1 MGAQLLRG
9 DRVDLD
15 REQPGPRFVVGTRPE
30 VGRSGSSAAAVAYAA
45 IGTLYFGFVVFCIVS
60 RGGTP
65 LAAGWTAKVV
75 DGAYTVVD
83 VAPAGPS
90 TDLKPGDRILSVG
103 DDRYAEFF
111 GPALALSR
119 VPYGGFYVL
128 HVMRGNIPRT
138 VRLAMEPA
146 GKPTSNEYLPNLI
159 VAFLLYVAAA
169 YIAALRWRDLTAR
182 LAAMS
187 FLFAVFSLLSV
198 TISEFPGW
206 SRPTSALALVLAG
219 LYRPWDLPLTYHF
232 CSRFPR
238 PSGETAAGNVLRWTL
253 YIVAGML
260 WIPLNVP
267 VLAHVLGAAPL
278 PVFRAL
284 LPFGPDGRPGGLIIA
299 GFESISG
306 VLTCLVL
313 VRNYWRLRDPDSRR
327 KIRWAGLAFG
337 TSVGAFVTFAVLK
350 VVWYLTGSVL
360 ILQSAMFVNNVSIL
374 VVGVSFIGLAY
385 AVARH
390 RVLGIHVV
398 LRRGLQYLFAK
409 NVLRLVVSLPL
420 LIVLSRAIVTDRG
433 LKDLLLRSSWPFYL
447 AIAVTG
453 AVSLCYRRQMG
464 LWLDQK
470 FFRVALQQESA
481 LAALTERLRNIESEE
496 ELWLMAGSELTQALH
511 VNGCHVFLRDQEGH
525 IRIAY
530 SQLPDR
536 AARLR
541 RWLSD
546 QAREFEG
553 PGSPFVLYEMPDAAT
568 SDTASAPGPTEY
580 LVVPAMGTDPHGI
593 GTLVLGPKRS
603 EQPYTARDR
612 DLLRAIAGQ
621 MAIMYEVLSLKQS
634 VAQERRVRVQVLGH
648 LDHQNIQLL
657 NECPECGRCYTI
669 ADSVC
674 TADGASLSLTL
685 PVERTIDAKYRLE
698 RRIGRGGMGVV
709 YRGQDTRLDRAV
721 AIKIMTGDLFGNTAA
736 MARFER
742 EARAAAMLKHP
753 NIVAVHD
760 FGRLPTGG
768 GYLVMELIDG
778 KSWREFLKLGRGI
791 QERASRWMT
800 QLCLAVEAAH
810 AGGVVHRDLKPENV
824 MISNQGNS
832 DRVIVLDFG
841 LAKVKA
847 DASPSDRDLT
857 ISGAIMGTRG
867 YMSPEQRSGQRVD
880 WRTDVFSVAVI
891 CAETVTGMR
900 PPQTGASR
908 DWLKAALSRTTLH
921 YDELSRVLQKALA
934 RNPGQRPRMREFREE
949 LEDAMPACISAQSA
963 TAGETENMNTLTMPP
978 HDVENR

>member
-1 MGAQLLRG
+1 
-9 DRVDLD
+9 
-15 REQPGPRFVVGTRPE
+15 
-30 VGRSGSSAAAVAYAA
+30 
-45 IGTLYFGFVVFCIVS
+45 
-60 RGGTP
+60 
-65 LAAGWTAKVV
+65 
-75 DGAYTVVD
+75 
-83 VAPAGPS
+83 
-90 TDLKPGDRILSVG
+90 
-103 DDRYAEFF
+103 
-111 GPALALSR
+111 
-119 VPYGGFYVL
+119 
-128 HVMRGNIPRT
+128 
-138 VRLAMEPA
+138 
-146 GKPTSNEYLPNLI
+146 
-159 VAFLLYVAAA
+159 
-169 YIAALRWRDLTAR
+169 
-182 LAAMS
+182 
-187 FLFAVFSLLSV
+187 
-198 TISEFPGW
+198 
-206 SRPTSALALVLAG
+206 
-219 LYRPWDLPLTYHF
+219 
-232 CSRFPR
+232 
-238 PSGETAAGNVLRWTL
+238 
-253 YIVAGML
+253 
-260 WIPLNVP
+260 
-267 VLAHVLGAAPL
+267 
-278 PVFRAL
+278 
-284 LPFGPDGRPGGLIIA
+284 
-299 GFESISG
+299 
-306 VLTCLVL
+306 
-313 VRNYWRLRDPDSRR
+313 
-327 KIRWAGLAFG
+327 
-337 TSVGAFVTFAVLK
+337 
-350 VVWYLTGSVL
+350 VL

-612 DLLRAIAGQ
+612 VLLRAIAGQ

-824 MISNQGNS
+824 MLVERDG
-832 DRVIVLDFG
+832 DPDFAKVLDFG
-841 LAKVKA
+841 IAKVSGTAAAPEGKA
-847 DASPSDRDLT
+847 LT
-857 ISGAIMGTRG
+857 RVGAVIGTPD
-867 YMSPEQRSGQRVD
+867 YMSPEQAVGEAVDARSDLYSAGVILYEMLAGHRPYRGGAVTVLRQHVLSAVPDLPLASTATIDHRIVTVLRRMLAKAPEDRFASASELMAALDGCSTPSRPPVSPGVPLPAVPGGGTSATRRV
-880 WRTDVFSVAVI
+880 RLIVAAAAVAVVATI
-891 CAETVTGMR
+891 LVVALGGRSKSETAAAPAISEAPASAE
-900 PPQTGASR
+900 PPHEVAPPSAVAATPPSSASP
-908 DWLKAALSRTTLH
+908 DPAAAL
-921 YDELSRVLQKALA
+921 
-934 RNPGQRPRMREFREE
+934 PPP
-949 LEDAMPACISAQSA
+949 PAPSSGTATGSQSA
-963 TAGETENMNTLTMPP
+963 GAAPARSAPAQTRSRRTGPGGIYIPP
-978 HDVENR
+978 PSQWFK